1 MDLPAT
7 PVDDIGTAETAPAHS
22 AGSDADLVAEIR
34 RCELVSRD
42 ALVRQ
47 LGLIAEA
54 EDRGLSSWFGAQS
67 MTTWLREL
75 LNLPEGDAKSRVMVA
90 RKTAQRGQEGG
101 TYPSAELP
109 ATARVLESGAASI
122 DHGRVIAE
130 GITKLPP
137 STGSAERDEAEALL
151 ADHARTVSPRQ
162 LRVLAERIRYHL
174 DQDGA
179 SRDEQHQIEHR
190 TLHLG
195 TAWDGMTVLTGR
207 LDRETGA
214 KLRAVLDPMAAPK
227 PSDDGTRD
235 PRTAGKRNADAL
247 ETLVNTA
254 LSGEQP
260 PNAGNARPQITIT
273 IDHDDLRARVEEETA
288 PDGGVLEPLGQPI
301 TAASARRLACDA
313 DILPIVLGGESQPL
327 DVGRSRRTAPEHM
340 RSALTTRDGRCAY
353 PGCTQ
358 PPGTSEAHHVRHWA
372 DGGTTALDNL
382 VMLCGHHHRTVHNH
396 HWSIDL
402 TSGNPV
408 FTPPAR
414 YDPQQ
419 RPRASNRPSRPC
431 FGRRGCARA
440 PTTGPAG

>member
-1 MDLPAT
+1 MDFPAT
-7 PVDDIGTAETAPAHS
+7 SVDDIGTAETAPARS
-22 AGSDADLVAEIR
+22 AGTDADLVAEIQ

-75 LNLPEGDAKSRVMVA
+75 LNLPEGDARSRVVVA
-90 RKTAQRGQEGG
+90 RKTAQRGQDPG
-101 TYPSAELP
+101 TDPSAELP
-109 ATARVLESGAASI
+109 ATARALESGAASI

-130 GITKLPP
+130 GIAKLPS
-137 STGSAERDEAEALL
+137 STGDEERGEAEALL
-151 ADHARTVSPRQ
+151 AEHARTVSPRK

-179 SRDEQHQIEHR
+179 AQDEQHQVEHR

-214 KLRAVLDPMAAPK
+214 KLRAALDPLAAPR
-227 PSDDGTRD
+227 PSEGGTRD

-254 LSGEQP
+254 LSGEQAHA
-260 PNAGNARPQITIT
+260 AGSARPQITVT
-273 IDHDDLRARVEEETA
+273 IDHDDLRARVETA

-301 TAASARRLACDA
+301 TAENARRLACDA
-313 DILPIVLGGESQPL
+313 EILPIVLGGESQPL
-327 DVGRSRRTAPEHM
+327 DVGRSRRTAPEHL
-340 RSALTTRDGRCAY
+340 RSALTTRDGRCAF
-353 PGCTQ
+353 PSCDQ
-358 PPGTSEAHHVRHWA
+358 PPGSSEAHHVRHWA

-382 VMLCGHHHRTVHNH
+382 VMLCGHHHRTIHNH
-396 HWSIDL
+396 EWNVDL
-402 TSGNPV
+402 SSGTPV

-419 RPRASNRPSRPC
+419 RPRASNPPSRPC
-431 FGRRGCARA
+431 FGRRGCRRA
-440 PTTGPAG
+440 PAPGPAG